1 MNILIVDDS
10 SDIRKML
17 QRLMTQAGHVA
28 LTAEDGLAALKVL
41 ARERMDVVLTDV
53 MMPGMDGYRLCQ
65 TVRGMEGIKDIPF
78 IFHSSAYTTPADK
91 KLALDLGANAFL
103 NKPASVDEILE
114 TLRRVTSEPRAAR
127 PLAAVATPEVE
138 VMREYSD
145 RLVAKLEQRNTELAA
160 AEGKFRTLV
169 EQSIV
174 GIYLIQDDQFVYV
187 NPRMAEILGTSVD
200 ELTARPV
207 YEFIAPAD
215 RAVARENVRR
225 RIAGEV
231 ASIHYQLRMLHQ
243 SGTVLEVE
251 AHGSRTDYNGRPAVM
266 GTLLDITERKQAEAA
281 LHASEE
287 RYRALVDLAPAG
299 IFVIVDQRFAYA
311 NDAFCRIVGA
321 GSPAQL
327 LGRPVLDLY
336 PPEVHHAMG
345 ERIARSVAADEPEP
359 LLAQPYVR
367 LDGSRVEVET
377 IARPISF
384 QGRRGLQVMVND
396 VTQRLAAERAMH
408 AAEAKYRNLF
418 ENVIV
423 GVFQTTP
430 GGRYLAVNPALAQ
443 MYGYASAEDMLASLT
458 DIQQQLYLEPG
469 RREEFKRLMEARG
482 EVSGLESPIKR
493 KDGSIIWISE
503 TARAVRD
510 ARGQVLH
517 YEGIVEDITE
527 RIKTAEKVREHAA
540 LLDLTTDAII
550 VRDLALRVT
559 YWNKGAEGLYGWT
572 PEEAVGR
579 LTTELHAGNAWE
591 GRAAARQQVEEQG
604 SWQGELQ
611 HRTKAGKVL
620 IVDSRW
626 TLLRS
631 ATGAPQAVLVIN
643 NDITEK
649 KRLEAQFLRSQRMES
664 IGSLAG
670 GIAHDLN
677 NALAPIVMSTEILK
691 LTISDPEAGR
701 ILDTI
706 SDCAERG
713 AGMVKQILTFAR
725 GSEGERGS
733 VQPKHLVKEM
743 IEIAR
748 HTFPKGISIRTE
760 VDGETW
766 PLLGNPTQLHQ
777 ILLNLCVNARDAMPN
792 GGTLTMAA
800 GNVRL
805 KATDAVLSPDAKP
818 GPYVLLTVKDTG
830 TGMTPEVRARIFD
843 AFFTT
848 KEPGK
853 GTGLGLST
861 VQSIVKEHGGF
872 LAVESEVGRGTMF
885 KVYLPA
891 QESASATEEAELP
904 ALPMGNGELVLVV
917 DDEAAIRGIAAE
929 TLEAFGY
936 RAVTAGDGA
945 QAVGVCAQHLAELQ
959 VVFTDMAMPIMDGQ
973 AAIRAIRVLQPKLK
987 IIATSGADEL
997 FDSPLLK
1004 ELEVQAFLHKPYGA
1018 DALVRAVHDVLH
1030 PPAAT

>member
-17 QRLMTQAGHVA
+17 QRLLTQAGHAAV
-28 LTAEDGLAALKVL
+28 TAEDGLAALKAL
-41 ARERMDVVLTDV
+41 AREPVDVVLTDV

-114 TLRRVTSEPRAAR
+114 TLRRVTSEPRAVR

-187 NPRMAEILGTSVD
+187 NPRMAEILGTPVG

-207 YEFIAPAD
+207 YEFIAPEH
-215 RAVARENVRR
+215 RALAKENVRR

-281 LHASEE
+281 LQTSEE

-299 IFVIVDQRFAYA
+299 IFVIVDNQFAYA

-321 GSPAQL
+321 DSPAQL
-327 LGRPVLDLY
+327 LGRPVLELY
-336 PPEVHHAMG
+336 PPEAHHAIG
-345 ERIARSVAADEPEP
+345 ERITRSIAADEAEP
-359 LLAQPYVR
+359 LLTQPYVR
-367 LDGSRVEVET
+367 RDGSRVEVET
-377 IARPISF
+377 IARPITF
-384 QGRRGLQVMVND
+384 QGRPGLQVMVND
-396 VTQRLAAERAMH
+396 VTQRKQAESAML

-458 DIQQQLYLEPG
+458 DIQQQLYLDPG
-469 RREEFKRLMEARG
+469 RREEFKRLMEERG
-482 EVSGLESPIKR
+482 EVSGLESQIKR

-510 ARGQVLH
+510 PQGRVLH

-527 RIKTAEKVREHAA
+527 RIKIAEKVREHAA

-591 GRAAARQQVEEQG
+591 GREAARQQVEKQG

-611 HRTKAGKVL
+611 HRTKAGKIL

-677 NALAPIVMSTEILK
+677 NALAPIVMSTEILRM
-691 LTISDPEAGR
+691 TIADPEAGR

-805 KATDAVLSPDAKP
+805 KATDAVLPPDAKP

-861 VQSIVKEHGGF
+861 VQSIVKEHSGF

-891 QESASATEEAELP
+891 QESASATEETELP

-945 QAVGVCAQHLAELQ
+945 QAVGVCAQNLAELQ
-959 VVFTDMAMPIMDGQ
+959 VVFTDMAMPIMDGP
-973 AAIRAIRVLQPKLK
+973 AAIRAIRVLSPKLK
-987 IIATSGADEL
+987 IIATSGADEM

-1030 PPAAT
+1030 PSE